1 MFPEQDAFH
10 FTSLP
15 DEDMDRAFEVI
26 WASLPDNADGFGE
39 EIAVLLEQLGVIPT
53 PDSSDQL

>member
-1 MFPEQDAFH
+1 MH
-10 FTSLP
+10 SILLTSLP

-26 WASLPDNADGFGE
+26 WASLPDTDDGFGE

-53 PDSSDQL
+53 SDSSNQ